1 MEVLTEALSNFDRYQ
16 GAVMAIPSAE
26 VRRRGLGNPA
36 DALRVYG
43 ASLAITG
50 VVQPFGDN
58 LRCSLQLVDTAS
70 ERQIGAA
77 TFDYDPANPRA
88 AKNQAV
94 EHTARLLGLHLRPDT
109 AKLSSAADSGTPAA
123 YSAYLEGRGLL
134 ARYDVTGNVEKAIA
148 SFRRAVEIDPN
159 FVLAWS
165 SLGAAYWRQGFT
177 VRDKEKVDLAVESA
191 EHAVRLD
198 PSLAVVHSML
208 GMVYGRAGR
217 NEDAIRELRRALEI
231 APENADAPRELG
243 RIYANLG
250 RFAEAEAS
258 YLKATQARPTDWYG
272 FLQLGIFYQDR
283 ERYKEAETAYRRA
296 SEFAPGNEIA
306 ARNLGTVYVETGR
319 YEEAIAAFQN
329 VLKIRPA
336 ARTYLTLAATYYL
349 QHKFL
354 EAAAAAETATEL
366 DSVNDQAWG
375 NLGGYYK
382 WAPGS
387 ESKIAP
393 ALRRAIELAEKR
405 LRVTP
410 TEHTIHANLA
420 EYRARLGDSKGALAE
435 IAKIPEDVRQPVASR
450 LALAYE
456 LTGNRTKAIELIR
469 TTIKNAA
476 SLGQIKDDPDLA
488 GLWADPEFQKA
499 IPPALRR

>member
-177 VRDKEKVDLAVESA
+177 VRDKEKVISRWRARNMLSGSIRAWPLSTPCWAWSTA
-191 EHAVRLD
+191 ERAAMRTR
-198 PSLAVVHSML
+198 S
-208 GMVYGRAGR
+208 GNFAGR
-217 NEDAIRELRRALEI
+217 WRSRRK
-231 APENADAPRELG
+231 NADAPRELG

-296 SEFAPGNEIA
+296 SEFAPA
-306 ARNLGTVYVETGR
+306 MKL
-319 YEEAIAAFQN
+319 
-329 VLKIRPA
+329 RPGIS
-336 ARTYLTLAATYYL
+336 Y
-349 QHKFL
+349 
-354 EAAAAAETATEL
+354 
-366 DSVNDQAWG
+366 
-375 NLGGYYK
+375 
-382 WAPGS
+382 
-387 ESKIAP
+387 
-393 ALRRAIELAEKR
+393 
-405 LRVTP
+405 RVC
-410 TEHTIHANLA
+410 
-420 EYRARLGDSKGALAE
+420 GD
-435 IAKIPEDVRQPVASR
+435 RPV
-450 LALAYE
+450 
-456 LTGNRTKAIELIR
+456 
-469 TTIKNAA
+469 
-476 SLGQIKDDPDLA
+476 
-488 GLWADPEFQKA
+488 
-499 IPPALRR
+499 